1 MARDDHPSEDPDPL
15 RWAWLALGVGLF
27 AVLASGAVGVYKVW
41 LAATTRPA
49 DDVWVEVIR

>member
-1 MARDDHPSEDPDPL
+1 LARDDHPSEDPDPL